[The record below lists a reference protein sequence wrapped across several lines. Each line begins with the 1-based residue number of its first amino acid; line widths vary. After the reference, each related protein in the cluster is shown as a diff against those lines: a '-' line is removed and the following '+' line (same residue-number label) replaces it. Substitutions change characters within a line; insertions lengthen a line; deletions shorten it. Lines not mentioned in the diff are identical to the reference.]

1 MDMPYDEAK
10 KELNTEGKEEEW
22 LVRDGGSILAL
33 RNSLVNAIKE
43 ANWQDNKNGKKLSKL
58 TISSV
63 VKSDDSYKVIQRD
76 VIEKFWDGDIV
87 SD

>member
-1 MDMPYDEAK
+1 MPYDEAK

-63 VKSDDSYKVIQRD
+63 AKSDGSYKIIQRD

-87 SD
+87 SG

>member
-1 MDMPYDEAK
+1 MPYDEAK
-10 KELNTEGKEEEW
+10 KELNTEGKEEIW

-76 VIEKFWDGDIV
+76 VIEKF
-87 SD
+87 